1 MSRDVILAAGRAA
14 AEAGMTDM
22 CVVIESVAPGE
33 WDEEINDYGPAQE
46 VFSYEG
52 PCKVKAEGTQPALTE
67 SAGRPVVTVEPE
79 IHFPVM
85 TSAGIETGQVVRITS
100 ARYDPALVGREFTVS
115 GLSASS
121 QATARRL
128 RVKEES

>member
-14 AEAGMTDM
+14 AEEGMTDA
-22 CVVIESVAPGE
+22 CVVIERVAPGE
-33 WDEEINDYGPAQE
+33 WDEETNDYGPAEE

-52 PCKVKAEGTQPALTE
+52 PCKIKADGTQPALTE
-67 SAGRPVVTVEPE
+67 SAGRPVVTIEPE
-79 IHFPVM
+79 IHFPVL
-85 TSAGIETGQVVRITS
+85 TSGDIKTGQVVRVTD
-100 ARYDPALVGREFTVS
+100 ARYDPALIGREFIIS
-115 GLSASS
+115 GLSAAS